1 MVNMNQE
8 LFLLKT
14 LKMQDF
20 ININIDQAI
29 NYLETLE
36 YDIKA

>member
-8 LFLLKT
+8 LFILKT
-14 LKMQDF
+14 VKMQGF
-20 ININIDQAI
+20 INNDIDQTI

-36 YDIKA
+36 YDLKI